1 MLKPKRRIRREIE
14 ETGGEI
20 ETGTGVTVETE
31 IEVCGA
37 CLLFFVFSASCFI
50 QCILFSEENSFRTIK
65 ITLFLE

>member
-20 ETGTGVTVETE
+20 GTGVTVENE

-37 CLLFFVFSASCFI
+37 CILFFLLSASCFI
-50 QCILFSEENSFRTIK
+50 QCILFSEENSFTTIK

>member
-31 IEVCGA
+31 IEVCGLPIIF
-37 CLLFFVFSASCFI
+37 CLECIMLYTMYLVF
-50 QCILFSEENSFRTIK
+50 
-65 ITLFLE
+65 